1 MKKFHEINLVAVLL
15 TLFAFMAGAQTG
27 TNDARPE
34 EEVVKFTN
42 KVHDFG
48 DILLTDGEKE
58 CSFEF
63 KNISKKPVVVHNV
76 VSSCGCT
83 VPKWTKEPVMPGK
96 TGSIRVVFKNDQG
109 PFPFK
114 KSVTAYI
121 AGVNRPVVLQIKGTV
136 YGKKMSLKE
145 MYTHKIGDVLATKE
159 TTFLVGNIYQ
169 GKSKSD
175 ASTIANLS
183 KSPVKVTVK
192 SEDPELSVAVVPNPI
207 PANSKATLTYT
218 VNTANGEKKWGKNE
232 YHATFSVDGKPVA
245 EKLNVVAV
253 IAEDF
258 DGYTQAMRDKGPI
271 PTFDKGYLDLGE
283 VEKGKVV
290 EHSIVIKNTGKSPL
304 TIYKIDSEDGN
315 AQIVTQGPVKIA
327 VGKSAEF
334 KIKFNTSKIESGEFV
349 SVLTFTSNSPLR
361 PRLDF
366 FINGIVK

>member
-1 MKKFHEINLVAVLL
+1 MKTFVKISFAAVL
-15 TLFAFMAGAQTG
+15 FAALVFTAGAQNS

-34 EEVVKFTN
+34 EEVVKFG
-42 KVHDFG
+42 KKIHDFG
-48 DILLTDGEKE
+48 DILLTDKNVE
-58 CSFEF
+58 CTFEF

-83 VPKWTKEPVMPGK
+83 VPKWTREPVMPGK
-96 TGSIRVVFKNDQG
+96 TGSIKVMFKNDQG

-121 AGVNRPVVLQIKGTV
+121 SGVNRPVVLQIKGTV
-136 YGKKMSLKE
+136 YGKKMTLRE

-159 TTFLVGNIYQ
+159 TTFLVGNMYQ
-169 GKSKSD
+169 GKAKSD

-192 SEDPELSVAVVPNPI
+192 SEDPALSVAIVPNPV
-207 PANSKATLTYT
+207 PANGKSTITYT

-232 YHATFSVDGKPVA
+232 YFASFSLDGKQAA
-245 EKLNVVAV
+245 EKLKVVAV

-271 PTFDKGYLDLGE
+271 PTFDQGYLDMGE
-283 VEKGKVV
+283 VSKGKVV
-290 EHSIVIKNTGKSPL
+290 DHTIVIKNTGKSPL

-315 AQIVTQGPVKIA
+315 AQILTQGPVKIA

-334 KIKFNTSKIESGEFV
+334 KIKFNTSGIDAGEFV
-349 SVLTFTSNSPLR
+349 SVLTFTTNSPLR

-366 FINGIVK
+366 FVNGIVK